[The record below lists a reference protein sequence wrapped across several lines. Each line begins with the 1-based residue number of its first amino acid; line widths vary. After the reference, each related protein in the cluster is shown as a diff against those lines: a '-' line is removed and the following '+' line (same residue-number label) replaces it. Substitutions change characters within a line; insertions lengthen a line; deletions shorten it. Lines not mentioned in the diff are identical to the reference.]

1 MNLVIIDSNNLV
13 SVDRCQYE
21 DHMQTNINVLGKIK
35 LADCEDS
42 ANVDN
47 PMCVKNIIV
56 FKDDDSL
63 VSFYMQLKD
72 YVQSN
77 KLI

>member
-1 MNLVIIDSNNLV
+1 
-13 SVDRCQYE
+13 
-21 DHMQTNINVLGKIK
+21 MQTNINVLGKIK